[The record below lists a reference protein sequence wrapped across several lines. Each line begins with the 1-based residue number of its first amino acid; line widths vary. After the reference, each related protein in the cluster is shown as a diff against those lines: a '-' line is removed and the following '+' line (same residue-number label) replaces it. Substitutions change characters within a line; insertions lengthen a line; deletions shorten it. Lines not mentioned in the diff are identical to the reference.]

1 MPRTPASQPASPLPP
16 ARDPAGP
23 YRVCLVCLGNICRSP
38 MAEVVLRAHLT
49 AAGLA
54 GQVTVDSAGT
64 GGWHVGEPM
73 NSRARAALARRGY
86 DGEAH
91 RARQF
96 TAAWLP
102 ARDLVLA
109 MDASNLKALKSLF
122 EGPRIVPRANTART
136 DPGDSHRLRLFG
148 NAAELHGADIP
159 DPYGGS
165 AVEFDQV
172 LTMLET
178 GMPALVARLSAVVAA

>member
-1 MPRTPASQPASPLPP
+1 MASIPASQPASALPP

-38 MAEVVLRAHLT
+38 MAEVVLHAQLA
-49 AAGLA
+49 AAGLD
-54 GQVTVDSAGT
+54 GRIEVDSAGT

-73 NSRARAALARRGY
+73 DSGARAALTRRGY

-96 TAAWLP
+96 AASWLP
-102 ARDLVLA
+102 GRDLVLA
-109 MDASNLKALKSLF
+109 MDASNLKTLKSLF
-122 EGPRIVPRANTART
+122 RT
-136 DPGDSHRLRLFG
+136 NPPDSYRLTLFG
-148 NAAELHGADIP
+148 NAAELRGADVP

-165 AVEFDQV
+165 PAEFDRV
-172 LTMLET
+172 LTMLEEA
-178 GMPALVARLSAVVAA
+178 MPALVAQLSDVVA

>member
-1 MPRTPASQPASPLPP
+1 M
-16 ARDPAGP
+16 
-23 YRVCLVCLGNICRSP
+23 CLVCLGNICRSP
-38 MAEVVLRAHLT
+38 MAEVVLRAHL
-49 AAGLA
+49 AAVGLA

-109 MDASNLKALKSLF
+109 MDAGNLKTLKSLF
-122 EGPRIVPRANTART
+122 GDPGVVGPGGVPWASTART
-136 DPGDSHRLRLFG
+136 DPGDSYRLRLFG
-148 NAAELHGADIP
+148 STAELHGADVP

-165 AVEFDQV
+165 AVEFDRV

-178 GMPALVARLSAVVAA
+178 GMPALVAQLSAIVAG

>member
-1 MPRTPASQPASPLPP
+1 MVRTSPSQSASPLPP

-38 MAEVVLRAHLT
+38 MAEVILRAQLA

-54 GQVTVDSAGT
+54 DRITVDSAGT

-73 NSRARAALARRGY
+73 NSGARAALARRGY
-86 DGEAH
+86 RGEAH

-96 TAAWLP
+96 TASWLP
-102 ARDLVLA
+102 GRDLVLA
-109 MDASNLKALKSLF
+109 MDASNLTTLESLF
-122 EGPRIVPRANTART
+122 RT
-136 DPGDSHRLRLFG
+136 DPADSHRLRLFG
-148 NAAELHGADIP
+148 NAAELRGADVP

-165 AVEFDQV
+165 AAEFDRV

-178 GMPALVARLSAVVAA
+178 ATPALIAALSGVVAA

>member
-1 MPRTPASQPASPLPP
+1 
-16 ARDPAGP
+16 
-23 YRVCLVCLGNICRSP
+23 

-91 RARQF
+91 HARQF
-96 TAAWLP
+96 SAAWLP

-109 MDASNLKALKSLF
+109 MDAGNLKTLESLF
-122 EGPRIVPRANTART
+122 GGPGVAPRANTART
-136 DPGDSHRLRLFG
+136 DPGDPHRLRLFG
-148 NAAELHGADIP
+148 NAAELHGADVP

-165 AVEFDQV
+165 AVEFDRL

-178 GMPALVARLSAVVAA
+178 AMPALVARLAVVVAA